1 MRDRDN
7 AIDLRQTPWRGV
19 FRLRQVNMAAVPPLK
34 KVTVLKRIPI
44 LATAPQLT
52 ATPSGDVLELRPAGS
67 WIAANVAT
75 LETLSNGVAAELG
88 RSKTVILDMA
98 AVSELDTLG
107 AWLLEKISRR
117 ATSAGRRAD
126 VVGVPE
132 NYAGLIAEVRQV
144 NRHNPAQSP
153 AQNPA
158 VVKVNDV
165 GRAAVGSMEDVAVFL
180 QMLGSLFLAL
190 VGVLRRPRSLRLTSL
205 VYQLYRIGWQAIPII
220 VLITFLIGAII
231 AQQGIFHFRK
241 FGADSYVVDMVGIL
255 VLREL
260 GVLIV
265 AIMVAGRSGSA
276 YTAELGSM
284 KMREEIDAL
293 STMGLDPVEILIL
306 PRIVALICAL
316 PILAFIGSMAALY
329 GGGLVAQ
336 FYGGM
341 GPAIFIA
348 RLREAVS
355 VTSFEVGIIKAPF
368 MALAIGIVACS
379 EGLRVKG
386 SAESLGKHTTTSVV
400 KSIFLVIVLDG
411 LFAVFFASI
420 GM

>member
-1 MRDRDN
+1 M
-7 AIDLRQTPWRGV
+7 
-19 FRLRQVNMAAVPPLK
+19 
-34 KVTVLKRIPI
+34 
-44 LATAPQLT
+44 ATAPLLT
-52 ATPSGDVLELRPAGS
+52 ATPSGDTLELRPGGS
-67 WIAANVAT
+67 WTAANAAT
-75 LETLSNGVAAELG
+75 LEQLSNDIAPQ
-88 RSKTVILDMA
+88 LDRAA
-98 AVSELDTLG
+98 AVKVDLAGIRELDTLG
-107 AWLLEKISRR
+107 TWLLEKMSRR
-117 ATSAGRRAD
+117 VTSAGHRAD
-126 VVGVPE
+126 ITGVAD
-132 NYAGLIAEVRQV
+132 NYAGLIDEVRQV
-144 NRHNPAQSP
+144 NRRTPAPAPARNP
-153 AQNPA
+153 
-158 VVKVNDV
+158 VVAKLGDI
-165 GRAAVGSMEDVAVFL
+165 GRATIDAREDVAAFL
-180 QMLGSLFLAL
+180 QMLGAL
-190 VGVLRRPRSLRLTSL
+190 CIAILGILRRPRSLRLTSFT
-205 VYQLYRIGWQAIPII
+205 YQLYRVGWQAIPIV

-293 STMGLDPVEILIL
+293 STMGLDPIEVLML
-306 PRIVALICAL
+306 PRILALVCAL
-316 PILAFIGSMAALY
+316 PILSFIGSMAALY
-329 GGGLVAQ
+329 GGGLVAW

-348 RLREAVS
+348 RLHDAVS
-355 VTSFEVGIIKAPF
+355 VTHFEVGIIKAPF
-368 MALAIGIVACS
+368 MALVIGIVACS

-386 SAESLGKHTTTSVV
+386 SAELLGKQTTTSVV

>member
-1 MRDRDN
+1 V
-7 AIDLRQTPWRGV
+7 AIE
-19 FRLRQVNMAAVPPLK
+19 PL
-34 KVTVLKRIPI
+34 
-44 LATAPQLT
+44 LT
-52 ATPSGDVLELRPAGS
+52 ATPSGDLLELCPSGS
-67 WIAANVAT
+67 WTGVNVAT
-75 LETLSNGVAAELG
+75 LERLADAITPRLDRSNLVRVNMAEV
-88 RSKTVILDMA
+88 R
-98 AVSELDTLG
+98 ELDTLG
-107 AWLLEKISRR
+107 AWMLEKLSRR
-117 ATSAGRRAD
+117 ATSAGHRTEVIGIAD
-126 VVGVPE
+126 
-132 NYAGLIAEVRQV
+132 NYAGLIEEVRQV
-144 NRHNPAQSP
+144 NRHNPAP
-153 AQNPA
+153 APVRNPV
-158 VVKVNDV
+158 VVKVDEI
-165 GRAAVGSMEDVAVFL
+165 GRSAVGATEDLTVFL
-180 QMLGSLFLAL
+180 QMLGSIFLAIFGL
-190 VGVLRRPRSLRLTSL
+190 LRRPKSLRLTSL
-205 VYQLYRIGWQAIPII
+205 VYQLYKVGWQAIPI
-220 VLITFLIGAII
+220 VMLITFLIGAII

-293 STMGLDPVEILIL
+293 STMGLDPVEVLIL
-306 PRIVALICAL
+306 PRVVALICAL
-316 PILAFIGSMAALY
+316 PILAFIGSIAALY
-329 GGGLVAQ
+329 GGGLVAW

-348 RLREAVS
+348 RLHDAVS
-355 VTSFEVGIIKAPF
+355 VTHFEVGIIKAPF
-368 MALAIGIVACS
+368 MALVIGIVACS

-386 SAESLGKHTTTSVV
+386 SAESLGRQTTTSVV

>member
-1 MRDRDN
+1 MQIL
-7 AIDLRQTPWRGV
+7 AS
-19 FRLRQVNMAAVPPLK
+19 PPL
-34 KVTVLKRIPI
+34 
-44 LATAPQLT
+44 LT
-52 ATPSGDVLELRPAGS
+52 ATPAGDVLELRPGGA
-67 WIAANVAT
+67 WTAANATT
-75 LETLSNGVAAELG
+75 LETLSDAVADELD
-88 RSKTVILDMA
+88 RSKSVKLDMA
-98 AVSELDTLG
+98 GVHELDTLG

-117 ATSAGRRAD
+117 AATAGHPTE
-126 VVGVPE
+126 VVGIAD
-132 NYAGLIAEVRQV
+132 NYAGLIEEVRQV
-144 NRHNPAQSP
+144 NRRNPVP
-153 AQNPA
+153 APALNP
-158 VVKVNDV
+158 VVARVNDV
-165 GRAAVGSMEDVAVFL
+165 GRSAVGARQDIGAFL

-190 VGVLRRPRSLRLTSL
+190 LGVLRRPRSLRLTSL
-205 VYQLYRIGWQAIPII
+205 IYQLYKVGFQAIPIM

-231 AQQGIFHFRK
+231 AQQGFFHFRK

-293 STMGLDPVEILIL
+293 STMGLDPVEVLIL
-306 PRIVALICAL
+306 PRIVALILAL
-316 PILAFIGSMAALY
+316 PILSFIGSIAALY

-341 GPAIFIA
+341 GPAIYIA
-348 RLREAVS
+348 RLHDAVS

-386 SAESLGKHTTTSVV
+386 SAESLGKQTTTSVV

>member
-1 MRDRDN
+1 
-7 AIDLRQTPWRGV
+7 
-19 FRLRQVNMAAVPPLK
+19 
-34 KVTVLKRIPI
+34 VL
-44 LATAPQLT
+44 Q
-52 ATPSGDVLELRPAGS
+52 LRPGGS
-67 WIAANVAT
+67 WTAANVTA
-75 LETLSNGVAAELG
+75 LESLSNGVAAELD
-88 RSKTVILDMA
+88 RSKSVKLDMA
-98 AVSELDTLG
+98 GVSELDTLG

-117 ATSAGRRAD
+117 ARSAD
-126 VVGVPE
+126 VIGLPE
-132 NYAGLIAEVRQV
+132 QYAGLIGELRRV
-144 NRHNPAQSP
+144 NRRNPP
-153 AQNPA
+153 APPAPNPILA
-158 VVKVNDV
+158 KVSDL
-165 GRAAVGSMEDVAVFL
+165 GGAAIGSTEDITVFL

-190 VGVLRRPRSLRLTSL
+190 AGVLRRPRSLRVTSL
-205 VYQLYRIGWQAIPII
+205 VYQLYRIGFQAIPII

-231 AQQGIFHFRK
+231 AQQGFFHFRK
-241 FGADSYVVDMVGIL
+241 FGAESYTVDMVGIL
-255 VLREL
+255 ILREL

-293 STMGLDPVEILIL
+293 STMGLDPVEVLIL
-306 PRIVALICAL
+306 PRIIALVIAL
-316 PILAFIGSMAALY
+316 PILAFIGSIAALY

-341 GPAIFIA
+341 GPQIFIA
-348 RLREAVS
+348 RLHEAVS

-386 SAESLGKHTTTSVV
+386 SAESLGKQTTTSVV

-411 LFAVFFASI
+411 LFAVFFSSI
-420 GM
+420 RM

>member
-1 MRDRDN
+1 
-7 AIDLRQTPWRGV
+7 
-19 FRLRQVNMAAVPPLK
+19 
-34 KVTVLKRIPI
+34 
-44 LATAPQLT
+44 LATAALLT
-52 ATPSGDVLELRPAGS
+52 ATPSGDVLELRPGGS
-67 WIAANVAT
+67 WTAVNVTT
-75 LETLSNGVAAELG
+75 LEALSDAVSAQLD
-88 RSKTVILDMA
+88 RSKTVRLDMA
-98 AVSELDTLG
+98 EVRELDTLG
-107 AWLLEKISRR
+107 AWLLEKMSRR
-117 ATSAGRRAD
+117 ATSAGHHAD
-126 VVGVPE
+126 VVGVAD
-132 NYAGLIAEVRQV
+132 NYAGLIEEVRQV
-144 NRHNPAQSP
+144 NRRNPVSPPAPNPAL
-153 AQNPA
+153 A
-158 VVKVNDV
+158 KVSEI
-165 GRAAVGSMEDVAVFL
+165 GRSAIGGTEDLIVFLEMLGALFWAVF
-180 QMLGSLFLAL
+180 
-190 VGVLRRPRSLRLTSL
+190 GVLRRPRSLRLISL
-205 VYQLYRIGWQAIPII
+205 VYQLYRVGWQAIPIV

-293 STMGLDPVEILIL
+293 STMGLDPVEVLIL
-306 PRIVALICAL
+306 PRVVALICAL

-329 GGGLVAQ
+329 GGGLVAW

-348 RLREAVS
+348 RLHDAVS
-355 VTSFEVGIIKAPF
+355 VTHFEVGLIKAPF
-368 MALAIGIVACS
+368 MALVIGIVACS

-386 SAESLGKHTTTSVV
+386 SAESLGKQTTTSVV

>member
-1 MRDRDN
+1 MSS
-7 AIDLRQTPWRGV
+7 
-19 FRLRQVNMAAVPPLK
+19 PPL
-34 KVTVLKRIPI
+34 
-44 LATAPQLT
+44 LT
-52 ATPSGDVLELRPAGS
+52 ATASNSGLELRPSGA
-67 WIAANVAT
+67 WTAANAAT
-75 LETLSNGVAAELG
+75 LEVLSNSVTAKIEDAKAL
-88 RSKTVILDMA
+88 KLDMA
-98 AVSELDTLG
+98 GLRELDTLG

-117 ATSAGRRAD
+117 ASVSGHPAS
-126 VVGVPE
+126 VVGVAE
-132 NYAGLIAEVRQV
+132 NFAGLIEEIHRV
-144 NRHNPAQSP
+144 NRRNPSP
-153 AQNPA
+153 PSASNPIVA
-158 VVKVNDV
+158 KLSDI
-165 GRAAVGSMEDVAVFL
+165 GRAALGAREDVGAFL
-180 QMLGSLFLAL
+180 GMLGSLFVALA
-190 VGVLRRPRSLRLTSL
+190 GALRRPASLRMTSL
-205 VYQLYRIGWQAIPII
+205 VYQLHRVGFQAIPIM

-231 AQQGIFHFRK
+231 AQQGFFHFRK

-293 STMGLDPVEILIL
+293 STMGLDPVEVLIL
-306 PRIVALICAL
+306 PRIVALIIAL
-316 PILAFIGSMAALY
+316 PILSFIGSMAALY

-336 FYGGM
+336 FYGDM
-341 GPAIFIA
+341 APAIYIA
-348 RLREAVS
+348 RLHDAVS
-355 VTSFEVGIIKAPF
+355 VTSFKVGIIKAPF
-368 MALAIGIVACS
+368 MALAIGIIACS

-386 SAESLGKHTTTSVV
+386 SAESLGKQTTTSVV

>member
-1 MRDRDN
+1 M
-7 AIDLRQTPWRGV
+7 TS
-19 FRLRQVNMAAVPPLK
+19 PPL
-34 KVTVLKRIPI
+34 
-44 LATAPQLT
+44 LT
-52 ATPSGDVLELRPAGS
+52 ATPCGDVLELRPGGA
-67 WIAANVAT
+67 WTAANAAT
-75 LETLSNGVAAELG
+75 LEVLSSSITGELD
-88 RSKTVILDMA
+88 RAKAVKLDMA
-98 AVSELDTLG
+98 GVRELDTLG

-117 ATSAGRRAD
+117 ATSAGRHAEI
-126 VVGVPE
+126 VGVAD
-132 NYAGLIAEVRQV
+132 NYAGLIEELHQV
-144 NRHNPAQSP
+144 NRHNPAPVP
-153 AQNPA
+153 ALNP
-158 VVKVNDV
+158 VVAKLNDI
-165 GRAAVGSMEDVAVFL
+165 GRGAVGAREDVAVFL

-205 VYQLYRIGWQAIPII
+205 VYQLYRVGWQAIPIMA
-220 VLITFLIGAII
+220 LITFLIGAII
-231 AQQGIFHFRK
+231 AQQGFFHFRK

-293 STMGLDPVEILIL
+293 STMGLDPVEVLIL
-306 PRIVALICAL
+306 PRIIALVCAL
-316 PILAFIGSMAALY
+316 PILSFIGSMAALY

-336 FYGGM
+336 LYGDM
-341 GPAIFIA
+341 SPAIYIA
-348 RLREAVS
+348 RLHDAVS
-355 VTSFEVGIIKAPF
+355 VTSFKVGIIKAPF

-386 SAESLGKHTTTSVV
+386 SAESLGKQTTTSVV